1 MPAQPQIERPL
12 LLLFVYGF
20 FRAFFR
26 LFNSLKVRGLENI
39 PQTGPLIVA
48 CNHLSLADP
57 PALTSSLALVRL
69 PNVIAKKE
77 LFSYWP
83 LSYFLPRWGAI
94 PVDRARAGGDLGA
107 LRGCLTALK
116 RDGCLII
123 FPEGTR
129 AQGRVLK
136 PKPGVALMAHK
147 SGAPVLCARI
157 FNSENFSKLG
167 KITIVF
173 GGLRRFEAPADGDL
187 KAAYAGFSE
196 SVMSDIFSITEEQ

>member
-12 LLLFVYGF
+12 TLLFVYGF
-20 FRAFFR
+20 FRVFFR
-26 LFNSLKVRGLENI
+26 LFNSLRVIGRENI
-39 PQTGPLIVA
+39 PAAGPLIVA
-48 CNHLSLADP
+48 CNHLSLSDP
-57 PALTSSLALVRL
+57 PVLTSDLALVRL

-77 LFSYWP
+77 LFSVWP

-94 PVDRARAGGDLGA
+94 PVDRSRAGGDLGA

-129 AQGRVLK
+129 AQGRALK

-187 KAAYAGFSE
+187 KAAYAGFTE